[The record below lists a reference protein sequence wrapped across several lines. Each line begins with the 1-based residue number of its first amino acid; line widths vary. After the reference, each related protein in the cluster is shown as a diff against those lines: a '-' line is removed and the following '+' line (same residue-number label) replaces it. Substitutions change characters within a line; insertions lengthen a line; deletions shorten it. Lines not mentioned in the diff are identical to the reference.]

1 MKFFDN
7 QKRTPQEELDHLKD
21 IYRGEDQTAK
31 LYDNLTDS
39 FKVLQNRA
47 QMLLSLI
54 TITLTITGFSGPRIA
69 ASSLVARISIASG
82 LILVLLSAL
91 ILMAGPLRLRW
102 CTRLRSSSIDQ
113 SLLKLI
119 QQRNT
124 RTRRYHLASVSL
136 VLGLIGYVTSVI
148 SFLITG

>member
-1 MKFFDN
+1 MRFFDAN
-7 QKRTPQEELDHLKD
+7 KLSPPEELDHLKA
-21 IYRGEDQTAK
+21 IYAGEDQAAK

-39 FKVLQNRA
+39 FEVLQNRA

-69 ASSLVARISIASG
+69 ESSLLARISIAAG

-102 CTRLRSSSIDQ
+102 CTRLRSSSVDQ

-119 QQRNT
+119 HQRNA

-136 VLGLIGYVTSVI
+136 VLGLIGYVSSVI

>member
-1 MKFFDN
+1 MRFFDAN
-7 QKRTPQEELDHLKD
+7 KLSPPEELDHLKA
-21 IYRGEDQTAK
+21 IYGGDDQAEK
-31 LYDNLTDS
+31 LYANLTDS
-39 FKVLQNRA
+39 FNVLQNRA

-69 ASSLVARISIASG
+69 ESSSLARISIAAG

-102 CTRLRSSSIDQ
+102 CTRLRSSSVDQ

-119 QQRNT
+119 HQRNA
-124 RTRRYHLASVSL
+124 RTRRYHLASLSL
-136 VLGLIGYVTSVI
+136 VVGLIGYVTSVI

>member
-1 MKFFDN
+1 MRFFDN
-7 QKRTPQEELDHLKD
+7 DNLNPHEELEHLKA
-21 IYRGEDQTAK
+21 IYGEDDQAEK

-39 FKVLQNRA
+39 FNVLQNRA

-69 ASSLVARISIASG
+69 ESSPLARISIAAG

-102 CTRLRSSSIDQ
+102 CTRLRSGSIDQ

-119 QQRNT
+119 RQRNA
-124 RTRRYHLASVSL
+124 RTRRYHLASLSL